1 LEREHAAREKERTR
15 LRGRFGID
23 LLGPDASEEELLAY
37 ACMLSE
43 ETYTS
48 DETKRRDSDS
58 SSDSDTVA
66 PNDSPTP
73 RAVLPYTP
81 PIAVLEPVNEELDSD
96 VLEAIRRSLED
107 ADMSQTESP
116 PPHAAAGSHAEAS
129 TQQEDTDL
137 EFAVLISI
145 AEQRSLGE
153 EEEFPT
159 LGARS
164 ASSSPQGRRGRKGK
178 EVFRG

>member
-1 LEREHAAREKERTR
+1 
-15 LRGRFGID
+15 
-23 LLGPDASEEELLAY
+23 
-37 ACMLSE
+37 MLSE

-66 PNDSPTP
+66 LNDSPTP

-81 PIAVLEPVNEELDSD
+81 PVTVLDPVNEELDSD

-107 ADMSQTESP
+107 ASLSGTESP
-116 PPHAAAGSHAEAS
+116 PPPAQAAPGSHAEGS
-129 TQQEDTDL
+129 TQQEDADL
-137 EFAVLISI
+137 EFAVQLSI

-159 LGARS
+159 LCTSQS